1 VSANDWALFR
11 QIIGRSC
18 SQQQLA
24 VYVQQLSEPGE
35 LAVDWGGG
43 WTAPLNCSVALS
55 RQSWGAAEGG
65 SSSWVRMCSSSCHNQ
80 ADGNCVRLAG
90 AVGGGGGIMHCSVL
104 TDPNAKLQ
112 PTAAGSPCAAAAA
125 NWACNDMPAL

>member
-1 VSANDWALFR
+1 MLLLLLLLLLPLLQLFFCLPGAEAAVSANDWALFR

-43 WTAPLNCSVALS
+43 VDCS
-55 RQSWGAAEGG
+55 AELQC
-65 SSSWVRMCSSSCHNQ
+65 CSFQ
-80 ADGNCVRLAG
+80 AVMG
-90 AVGGGGGIMHCSVL
+90 CS
-104 TDPNAKLQ
+104 
-112 PTAAGSPCAAAAA
+112 
-125 NWACNDMPAL
+125 